1 MAVAGMFVID
11 GHDYIEELV
20 EFANYA
26 SNAKLTGYC
35 TVTKELAELL
45 AILDD
50 VIGFEGHE
58 LEWLKLCK
66 YFSAYG
72 TTSELEDPIAGLAIF
87 SALTALEGKGW
98 YNAETGEYSGYN
110 CFYYNGTP
118 ILPRGYMAK
127 FVPEKSGVY
136 HIKSQNTSSMGVNGW
151 VFDGERNLLNEAEND
166 YRYFQDMGD
175 VNIIMYME
183 AGVEYFIDIAFWD
196 MYEVGFIS
204 YEIEYIGK
212 TYDLFRLASPPVFSY
227 LLDDNGDLI
236 YDANGNIVSEM
247 IAGGIDVVLDEDGYY
262 RHDLGKDENGNQIYG
277 SYIYAEF
284 TGITAVISK
293 PIVTQPVYNED
304 GTVKRDEDGNI
315 VYIKGLI
322 DSGAF
327 NFSINE
333 YDDYVLRYIEQ
344 FNGDLEATDAKLR
357 EIWRDAYD
365 EYAVIYK
372 LEEIYDAYRGLGNYH
387 GIGEDETEAIRAY
400 VDKIIENGKEDGC
413 VKVDAELARLLQLL
427 MDKYTFK
434 GVDYSWLKLC
444 YYYQYLG

>member
-1 MAVAGMFVID
+1 
-11 GHDYIEELV
+11 
-20 EFANYA
+20 
-26 SNAKLTGYC
+26 
-35 TVTKELAELL
+35 
-45 AILDD
+45 
-50 VIGFEGHE
+50 
-58 LEWLKLCK
+58 
-66 YFSAYG
+66 
-72 TTSELEDPIAGLAIF
+72 
-87 SALTALEGKGW
+87 
-98 YNAETGEYSGYN
+98 
-110 CFYYNGTP
+110 
-118 ILPRGYMAK
+118 
-127 FVPEKSGVY
+127 
-136 HIKSQNTSSMGVNGW
+136 MGVNGW

-357 EIWRDAYD
+357 EIWNDAYD